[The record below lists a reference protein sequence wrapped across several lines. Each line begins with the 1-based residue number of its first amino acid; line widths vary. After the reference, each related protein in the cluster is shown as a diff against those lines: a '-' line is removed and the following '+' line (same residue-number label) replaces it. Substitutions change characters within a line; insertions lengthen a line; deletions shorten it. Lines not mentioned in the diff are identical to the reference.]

1 MMTRTSFESRNSNPA
16 MWEPYRR
23 DKLIELLHKAR
34 VGEMGIMIYPLF
46 LAKVWQTL
54 RGPSILISEDN
65 SWPCDG
71 CNSLQDLCG
80 I

>member
-1 MMTRTSFESRNSNPA
+1 
-16 MWEPYRR
+16 
-23 DKLIELLHKAR
+23 
-34 VGEMGIMIYPLF
+34 MIYPLF
-46 LAKVWQTL
+46 LTKAWQTL